1 MSNKVVCSCI
11 AMSNKVVL
19 AKQEYINAKRK
30 LKSRL
35 NAMTYSDILRV
46 MRQGVHGS
54 IKN

>member
-1 MSNKVVCSCI
+1 MSALNKV
-11 AMSNKVVL
+11 AL

-35 NAMTYSDILRV
+35 NAMTYADVLRI